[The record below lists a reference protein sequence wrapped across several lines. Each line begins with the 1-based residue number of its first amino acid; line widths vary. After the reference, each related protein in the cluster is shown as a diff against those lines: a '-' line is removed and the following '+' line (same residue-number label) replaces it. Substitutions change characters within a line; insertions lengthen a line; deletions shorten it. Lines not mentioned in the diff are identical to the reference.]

1 MSCFVCAAAELKVF
15 LGTMEQ
21 MKKKAE
27 MVKALTEEKED
38 LTSNLRVSV
47 ICLSD

>member
-1 MSCFVCAAAELKVF
+1 MSCELNFVAAELKVF

-27 MVKALTEEKED
+27 MVKTLTEEKED
-38 LTSNLRVSV
+38 LTSSLMVSMT
-47 ICLSD
+47 C